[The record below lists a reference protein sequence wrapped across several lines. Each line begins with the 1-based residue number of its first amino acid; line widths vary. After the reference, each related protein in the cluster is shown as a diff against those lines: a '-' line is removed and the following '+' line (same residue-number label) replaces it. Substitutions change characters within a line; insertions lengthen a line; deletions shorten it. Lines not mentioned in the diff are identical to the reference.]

1 MAVEQKVAQQNII
14 TKYVAN
20 KKHRF
25 YSGVFAYNINFS
37 YNFSAYYICSNKIF
51 ILMQLSKNAAAS
63 PIPSGRGTGLSYF

>member
-20 KKHRF
+20 KKHRCK
-25 YSGVFAYNINFS
+25 SGVFAYNISFS

-51 ILMQLSKNAAAS
+51 ILMRQYEVRAKGLYYKVIDKNC
-63 PIPSGRGTGLSYF
+63 GG